1 MSANFTDQAANMFNA
16 AQQGRIPENLQHVA
30 EEAVTKTR
38 EAYDKISLASK
49 DNAKVVSDAVLAAQ
63 AGSKTLGELLVHNT
77 SVNTAAAF
85 DAAQAIVRAKS
96 IPEAGRLQADF
107 MQKAIRNRRGP
118 DQGTVR
124 ALHKDRSADVRFI
137 QCAAAKSF
145 ERRAAEENQLID
157 SIKAERAASAIALR
171 SPRNTRSYFI
181 GSSVPRL

>member
-1 MSANFTDQAANMFNA
+1 MSANFADQAANMFDGA
-16 AQQGRIPENLQHVA
+16 HLGRIPENLQHAA

-85 DAAQAIVRAKS
+85 DAAQAMVRAKS

-107 MQKAIRNRRGP
+107 MQKQFAIAAAQTKELFELCTKIAQQTFG
-118 DQGTVR
+118 
-124 ALHKDRSADVRFI
+124 SFSS
-137 QCAAAKSF
+137 AAAKSF

-157 SIKAERAASAIALR
+157 PIKAERASI
-171 SPRNTRSYFI
+171 I
-181 GSSVPRL
+181 WK